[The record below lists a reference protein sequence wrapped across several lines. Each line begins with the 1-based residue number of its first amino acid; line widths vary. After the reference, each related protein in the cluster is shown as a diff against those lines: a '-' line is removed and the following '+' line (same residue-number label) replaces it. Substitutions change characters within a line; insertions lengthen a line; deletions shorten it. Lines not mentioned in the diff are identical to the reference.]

1 MLMVSEA
8 VDEVV
13 WLHWGNLSTG
23 ANDNRNFAA
32 LGEAPRRRR
41 RCIITLGLLARAR
54 CVATGFPH
62 ERAAGAGAGLRGSLT
77 RPRTIRTRHPS

>member
-1 MLMVSEA
+1 MVSEA

-13 WLHWGNLSTG
+13 CLHWGNLFTG

-41 RCIITLGLLARAR
+41 RCIITLGLFARAR
-54 CVATGFPH
+54 CVATGFLH
-62 ERAAGAGAGLRGSLT
+62 ERATGAGLRGSLT
-77 RPRTIRTRHPS
+77 RLRPIRARHPS